1 MLWLDKEK
9 IKITNKLK
17 AKYTEARHCILQ
29 LQIPLTTTERL
40 QNWIKLGL
48 WLILIA
54 ILFLLISL
62 DWTVLASLYAT
73 VMTVI
78 FWLKGWDQIA
88 SKLAQYWQKQRLEK
102 EVIDSRLTHN
112 SRSTIAEQRLLNIL
126 TIITDW
132 QSLSPED
139 RSLKSLH
146 VLAAIYRIAIGILP
160 TTTTS
165 VIKSSTT
172 SIATTAEAT
181 SNDGVTSANEP
192 NNKDI
197 KL

>member
-102 EVIDSRLTHN
+102 EVIDSRLTTFIEYFDN
-112 SRSTIAEQRLLNIL
+112 NYRLAIPIARRS
-126 TIITDW
+126 
-132 QSLSPED
+132 QSQVSACFGCHLSYSN
-139 RSLKSLH
+139 R
-146 VLAAIYRIAIGILP
+146 Y
-160 TTTTS
+160 TS
-165 VIKSSTT
+165 YHHY
-172 SIATTAEAT
+172 
-181 SNDGVTSANEP
+181 
-192 NNKDI
+192 
-197 KL
+197 